1 MKRRLPI
8 GILGKK
14 TLPVFALA
22 LILLGCPGA
31 PDSVSNPLNDPPA
44 AAGTDSDESSPPE
57 TARPA
62 DTLTSDTLIDSIFK
76 AHDDLSAGIPPGSIL
91 GLIRISSQDEE
102 EGWFAEEQLIFL
114 LVQSGMYRVVER
126 RELDIIRDEQNFHL
140 SGEVDDETAVSIG
153 RMAGAGIVI
162 TGSILPYGPV
172 RFLNLRALDVE
183 TAQIRAVSSRPFAHF
198 F

>member
-1 MKRRLPI
+1 MRNGLR
-8 GILGKK
+8 GSGKT

-22 LILLGCPGA
+22 LFFWGCPGG
-31 PDSVSNPLNDPPA
+31 PDPVSGPLNDPPA
-44 AAGTDSDESSPPE
+44 AVGADTAEASPPE
-57 TARPA
+57 TAGPG
-62 DTLTSDTLIDSIFK
+62 DTVTNDTLIDSIFK
-76 AHDDLSAGIPPGSIL
+76 AHDDLSAGIPEGTIL
-91 GLIRISSQDEE
+91 GVIRISSQDEE
-102 EGWFAEEQLIFL
+102 EAWFAEEQLIFL

-162 TGSILPYGPV
+162 TGTILPYGPV

-183 TAQIRAVSSRPFAHF
+183 TAQIWAVSSRPFASLF
-198 F
+198 